1 MNTYRELLKQKDL
14 KATYQRIKVLEFLD
28 KHRIHPTIDEIYHAL
43 VLDNPS
49 FSKTTVYNTIEILRE
64 HDLVETF
71 IVSSQGLCCDL
82 AQDFHHHFY
91 CEQCQKIYDLD
102 LPCPYLKQTHI
113 QGHQIKSISG
123 SFRGICQECLAKS
136 N

>member
-49 FSKTTVYNTIEILRE
+49 FSKTTVYNLSLI
-64 HDLVETF
+64 
-71 IVSSQGLCCDL
+71 
-82 AQDFHHHFY
+82 
-91 CEQCQKIYDLD
+91 
-102 LPCPYLKQTHI
+102 HI
-113 QGHQIKSISG
+113 
-123 SFRGICQECLAKS
+123 
-136 N
+136 